1 MTCLPCENCHGK
13 KTHIWNLGG
22 QKLLVERGFK
32 CVYIYI
38 YIYYIYIY
46 IYVIHILLLPSFHYQ
61 TQVFGLRALRKWG
74 VKMGEVNKYSH
85 HIPRLSCEK
94 KKNVVF
100 LQSHVF
106 VALIRSTYALISI
119 VDLSLTGETTSRI
132 IPVSKWLI
140 PMVIVSLLVWVVGP
154 LPNGRFMAYKRGLL
168 TTSWDDPPSRWT
180 SSRVFRRHH
189 WVLGRNLLL
198 PKIRRF
204 KTPRL
209 EEVGENRIDIHPP
222 KY

>member
-13 KTHIWNLGG
+13 KHTFETWEV
-22 QKLLVERGFK
+22 KSCWSRGDLN
-32 CVYIYI
+32 VYIYI
-38 YIYYIYIY
+38 YICNTYTSPS
-46 IYVIHILLLPSFHYQ
+46 VISLPNPSFWASCPQEMRCENGWSKQIFTSYS
-61 TQVFGLRALRKWG
+61 TSKLRK
-74 VKMGEVNKYSH
+74 
-85 HIPRLSCEK
+85 K

-209 EEVGENRIDIHPP
+209 EEVGEDIHPP